1 MFTCAQFFNFRVA
14 GTKAVIHPG
23 EHVMPGQFCYG
34 DDDND
39 NDSGAHS
46 ARKEGAQQ
54 SSIHIEVMMTVIT
67 LMTLMTTTLHAAQP
81 LVPRTLYRITFQVY
95 SLIF

>member
-34 DDDND
+34 DDDDD
-39 NDSGAHS
+39 NDDNADNGDDDADNDDDDLRS
-46 ARKEGAQQ
+46 
-54 SSIHIEVMMTVIT
+54 
-67 LMTLMTTTLHAAQP
+67 
-81 LVPRTLYRITFQVY
+81 
-95 SLIF
+95 